1 MREAVRQCFP
11 LPPPQQNTVGSCK
24 KMTEIEWNVENEI
37 QLFYAMMGHK
47 PVGVNKHFQ
56 MMFIH
61 NKLSSSLNCE
71 LSTKTIW
78 DKLETLYDMAALD
91 ESDKLPFPNDENEF
105 NLPEVE
111 FSDLLDERSKPDL
124 KEESRDKEEKEIR
137 ARGRPPKKDPDKLE
151 YKDEGVRRERARE
164 LRDDDDDTPRRPG
177 KRGRD
182 SKPSSP
188 AHTPTP
194 SKRRRN

>member
-1 MREAVRQCFP
+1 MSEV
-11 LPPPQQNTVGSCK
+11 
-24 KMTEIEWNVENEI
+24 EWSVENEI

-61 NKLSSSLNCE
+61 DKLSTSLNCE
-71 LSTKTIW
+71 LSSQTIW
-78 DKLETLYDMAALD
+78 KKLETLYDLSALD
-91 ESDKLPFPNDENEF
+91 ESDKLPFPNDENDF
-105 NLPEVE
+105 NLPDGE
-111 FSDLLDERSKPDL
+111 FSDLLDEKSKVEL
-124 KEESRDKEEKEIR
+124 KEDEKEGR
-137 ARGRPPKKDPDKLE
+137 GRGRPPKKEKERPDE
-151 YKDEGVRRERARE
+151 GSRPDRIREIKDEDE
-164 LRDDDDDTPRRPG
+164 DTPRRPG

-188 AHTPTP
+188 AHTPS

>member
-1 MREAVRQCFP
+1 M
-11 LPPPQQNTVGSCK
+11 N
-24 KMTEIEWNVENEI
+24 EIDWSVENEI

-61 NKLSSSLNCE
+61 DKLSSSLNCE
-71 LSTKTIW
+71 MSTRTIW
-78 DKLETLYDMAALD
+78 DKLETLYDLAALD
-91 ESDKLPFPNDENEF
+91 ESDKLPFPNEEIEF
-105 NLPEVE
+105 NLPEME
-111 FSDLLDERSKPDL
+111 FSDLLDERVKPDV
-124 KEESRDKEEKEIR
+124 RDEYKDEKEFR
-137 ARGRPPKKDPDKLE
+137 GRGRPPKNFEKD
-151 YKDEGVRRERARE
+151 YKDEGMRRERARDMRE
-164 LRDDDDDTPRRPG
+164 EDDDTPRRPG

-194 SKRRRN
+194 NKRRRN